1 MRFLGTQTMGNDWP
15 HGAWQ
20 SLCADMGR
28 NSHAAETQTGTS
40 RVALIEQGKEEH
52 KEPNWLVSYV
62 FKFMVLLTKLCEG
75 SKKKA
80 WWFLKPKT
88 KEILGLFNIF
98 CH

>member
-1 MRFLGTQTMGNDWP
+1 MCFLGTQTVGNDCP

-52 KEPNWLVSYV
+52 KEPN
-62 FKFMVLLTKLCEG
+62 
-75 SKKKA
+75 
-80 WWFLKPKT
+80 
-88 KEILGLFNIF
+88 
-98 CH
+98 

>member
-75 SKKKA
+75 SKKKSLVVSKA
-80 WWFLKPKT
+80 KNQ
-88 KEILGLFNIF
+88 GNIGVV
-98 CH
+98 